1 MAQGELIAAP
11 FSQGSVFMSSVE
23 NYGRFNE
30 QDGCFEL
37 VNEPPRK
44 WVNLHYNKVGEHE
57 MYSEISN
64 IGDGLTWCRD
74 GKGRKCTLVN
84 YDNKYLYVRDDA
96 TNTVFCPWG
105 QPAPKEV
112 TDRRCRYYA
121 AKTEITGTCEGLKA
135 TQRIFVPADYVME
148 VWTVTIENLT
158 DRPRE
163 ISVFGYAMF
172 QLNGCDEQGGT
183 VWKDNYALVHP
194 EIGGVVVY
202 NRNTSVPTDRFK
214 GYLVALNGFA
224 GATGYRDNFTRSDFG
239 YGTPKILWGWNA
251 DNKPGFGPDCA
262 GVVQVKLTIP
272 PKTTAR
278 ADFLLGQTS
287 GPDELKKIV
296 GELSE
301 KKIDAMCQAQVDAE
315 KKRAEMFCVDVGN
328 STCNAL
334 MNNFVKKQLYSYL
347 INKSGFRDN
356 LQLDNAL
363 CMVDYGATEDN
374 LLRALSS
381 QYPNGSVPHG
391 FRPLN
396 RLQYADKPAWT
407 MLTIPGLI
415 FESGDLGLLEKE
427 VPYFDSSEKGSVW
440 DHMLRAM
447 RFLANDTGKHGLCNQ
462 HHADWNDGL
471 EATAEAGERESVMVT
486 QQLCYGLRNVQ
497 LLAGKI
503 GDTAVAKEAAELYET
518 FAKRLNDV
526 AWDGEW
532 YVRTIC
538 GDGYKI
544 GSNENKEG
552 KIFVNTQ
559 SWAVLSGIA
568 GDERG
573 KQCMGSVDRMIESP
587 LGYRICSPGFSEY
600 DPRVGRMSNSMPGHV
615 ENGGCYCHAAGFK
628 GVADCVLG
636 RAEEAWRTF
645 VKTAPDNP
653 DNPVAQSRMEPFS
666 FTNSF
671 SQVEWVYGRSGYPWR
686 TGTAAW
692 FTVLLVE
699 WILGAR
705 RSLDGLCI
713 DPCLT
718 KTIPHAKVMRTF
730 RGARY
735 DISLDNSAGRCTGA
749 REITLDGEK
758 IDGTVLPVLKNGVHK
773 VEVVI

>member
-1 MAQGELIAAP
+1 MGTIDR
-11 FSQGSVFMSSVE
+11 
-23 NYGRFNE
+23 YGKFFESDR
-30 QDGCFEL
+30 CFEL
-37 VNEPPRK
+37 VDEPPRK

-74 GKGRKCTLVN
+74 EKGRTCTLVS
-84 YDNKYLYVRDDA
+84 YDNKYLYVRDDES
-96 TNTVFCPWG
+96 NTVFNPWG
-105 QPAPKEV
+105 QPAPAEV
-112 TDRRCRYYA
+112 TDRSARYYA
-121 AKTEITGTCEGLKA
+121 AKTEITGTCDGLKA
-135 TQRIFVPADYVME
+135 TQRVFVPADHVME
-148 VWTVTIENLT
+148 VWTATVENLT
-158 DRPRE
+158 DKPRRV
-163 ISVFGYAMF
+163 SLFGYAMF
-172 QLNGCDEQGGT
+172 QLTGCDEEGNG

-194 EIGGVVVY
+194 ELNGVIVY
-202 NRNTSVPTDRFK
+202 NRNTDLPSDRFK
-214 GYLVALNGFA
+214 GFLVALKDFK
-224 GATGYRDNFTRSDFG
+224 GATGYRDHFTRSDFG
-239 YGTPKILWGWNA
+239 YGTPKILWGWDA

-262 GVVQVKLTIP
+262 GVVQVSAEIP
-272 PKTTAR
+272 AHGAYR
-278 ADFLLGQTS
+278 ADFLLGQTT
-287 GPDELKKIV
+287 GPDDVKRVL
-296 GELSE
+296 GEVSE
-301 KKIDAMCQAQVDAE
+301 EAIDAMCQAQVDAE
-315 KKRAEMFCVDVGN
+315 HRRATMFTVDVGN
-328 STCNAL
+328 ESYNAL
-334 MNNFVKKQLYSYL
+334 MNDFVKKQLYSYV

-356 LQLDNAL
+356 MQLDNAL
-363 CMVDYGATEDN
+363 CMVDYAAAEDN

-381 QYPNGSVPHG
+381 QYANGSVPHG

-407 MLTIPGLI
+407 MLTIPGLV
-415 FESGDLGLLEKE
+415 FESGDLSLLEKQA
-427 VPYFDSSEKGSVW
+427 PYFESSDKGTVW

-447 RFLANDTGKHGLCNQ
+447 RFLAEDTGVHGLCNQ

-471 EATAEAGERESVMVT
+471 EATKESGERESVMVT
-486 QQLCYGLRNVQ
+486 EQLCYGLRNVEA
-497 LLAGKI
+497 LAERT
-503 GDTAVAKEAAELYET
+503 GDTAVAQEAHQLYET
-518 FAKRLNDV
+518 FAKRLNEI

-544 GSNENKEG
+544 GSKDNKDG
-552 KIFVNTQ
+552 KIFLNTQ

-568 GDERG
+568 DEQRANL
-573 KQCMGSVDRMIESP
+573 CMGSVDTLIESP
-587 LGYRICSPGFSEY
+587 LGYRICSPGFSSY

-653 DNPVAQSRMEPFS
+653 DNPVAQSQMEPFS

-705 RSLDGLCI
+705 RHMDGLLI
-713 DPCLT
+713 DPCLSAS
-718 KTIPHAKVMRTF
+718 ISNASIRRAF
-730 RGARY
+730 RGAVY
-735 DISLDNSAGRCTGA
+735 DIRLDNSAGRCKGA
-749 REITLDGEK
+749 TEITLDGQK
-758 IDGTVLPVLKNGVHK
+758 VDGNLLPVLDGGVHT

>member
-1 MAQGELIAAP
+1 MGTIDR
-11 FSQGSVFMSSVE
+11 
-23 NYGRFNE
+23 YGKFIE
-30 QDGCFEL
+30 DEKCFEL
-37 VNEPPRK
+37 INEPPRK

-57 MYSEISN
+57 MYSEITN
-64 IGDGLTWCRD
+64 IGDGITWCRD
-74 GKGRKCTLVN
+74 DKGRTCTLVN
-84 YDNKYLYVRDDA
+84 YDNKYLYIRDDD
-96 TNTVFCPWG
+96 TNTVFNPWG
-105 QPAPKEV
+105 QPAPAEV
-112 TDRRCRYYA
+112 TDRSARYYA
-121 AKTEITGTCEGLKA
+121 AKTEVTGTCEGLKA

-148 VWTVTIENLT
+148 VWTVTVENLT
-158 DRPRE
+158 DKPRKV
-163 ISVFGYAMF
+163 SLFGYAMF
-172 QLNGCDEQGGT
+172 QLTGCDEEGRG

-194 EIGGVVVY
+194 ELNGVIVY
-202 NRNTSVPTDRFK
+202 NRNTDLPSDRYK
-214 GYLVALNGFA
+214 GFLVALKDYK
-224 GATGYRDNFTRSDFG
+224 GATGYRDHFTRSDFG

-262 GVVQVKLTIP
+262 GVVQVSAEIAPHGTY
-272 PKTTAR
+272 R
-278 ADFLLGQTS
+278 ADFLLGQTT
-287 GPDELKKIV
+287 GPDDVKRVLGQV
-296 GELSE
+296 SE
-301 KKIDAMCQAQVDAE
+301 KAIDAMCQAQIDAE
-315 KKRAEMFCVDVGN
+315 DRRAAMFTVDVGN
-328 STCNAL
+328 RDYNAL
-334 MNNFVKKQLYSYL
+334 MNHFVKKQLYSYV

-356 LQLDNAL
+356 MQLDNAL
-363 CMVDYGATEDN
+363 CMVDYGAAEHN

-381 QYPNGSVPHG
+381 QYANGSVPHG

-407 MLTIPGLI
+407 MLTIPGLV
-415 FESGDLGLLEKE
+415 FESGDLSLLEKQ
-427 VPYFDSSEKGSVW
+427 VPYFESNEKGSVW

-447 RFLANDTGKHGLCNQ
+447 RFLAEDTGAHGLCNQ

-471 EATAEAGERESVMVT
+471 EATKESGERESVMVT
-486 QQLCYGLRNVQ
+486 EQLCYGLRNVQ
-497 LLAGKI
+497 TLAERT
-503 GDTAVAKEAAELYET
+503 GDTAAAREAGQLYET

-544 GSNENKEG
+544 GSRENKEG
-552 KIFVNTQ
+552 QIFVNSQ

-568 GDERG
+568 DEQRANL
-573 KQCMGSVDRMIESP
+573 CMASVDKLIETP
-587 LGYRICSPGFSEY
+587 LGYRICSPGFSSY

-653 DNPVAQSRMEPFS
+653 ENPVAQSQMEPFS

-705 RSLDGLCI
+705 RHLDGLLI

-718 KTIPHAKVMRTF
+718 ASITNASIKRAF
-730 RGARY
+730 RGAVY
-735 DISLDNSAGRCTGA
+735 DIRLDNSAGRCKGA
-749 REITLDGEK
+749 TEITLDGQK
-758 IDGTVLPVLKNGVHK
+758 IDGNILPVLGEGVHT
-773 VEVVI
+773 VNVVI